1 VEPARHRGQGA
12 HAGTIYTETLQI
24 LGLARRIAE
33 EVVGAPGVAAD
44 DEDPVLIPEGASRQ
58 GVEPQVR
65 RCVSIEAEGHAI
77 AEWLLGR
84 RKAGY
89 QWGQMAVLYC
99 EHWIG
104 EKFAQV
110 LKKREAPF
118 DIAKEN
124 KNRANLSGWQ
134 SDCAA
139 SVRRRGW
146 SIRASG

>member
-1 VEPARHRGQGA
+1 V
-12 HAGTIYTETLQI
+12 QI

-44 DEDPVLIPEGASRQ
+44 EEDPVLIPEGAGRQ

-77 AEWLLGR
+77 AEWLIGR
-84 RKAGY
+84 CKAGY
-89 QWGQMAVLYC
+89 EWGQMAVLYR

-110 LKKREAPF
+110 FKKHDVPV
-118 DIAKEN
+118 DVAKEN
-124 KNRANLSGWQ
+124 KNKVNIKRAAEVAAWTSSWIRHALLSPADPYAQ
-134 SDCAA
+134 SE
-139 SVRRRGW
+139 SNHGQR
-146 SIRASG
+146 

>member
-1 VEPARHRGQGA
+1 MTICRLSIRRS
-12 HAGTIYTETLQI
+12 AG
-24 LGLARRIAE
+24 
-33 EVVGAPGVAAD
+33 
-44 DEDPVLIPEGASRQ
+44 RQ

-89 QWGQMAVLYC
+89 EWGQMAVLYC

-110 LKKREAPF
+110 FKKHDVPV
-118 DIAKEN
+118 DVAKEN
-124 KNRANLSGWQ
+124 KN
-134 SDCAA
+134 
-139 SVRRRGW
+139 
-146 SIRASG
+146 